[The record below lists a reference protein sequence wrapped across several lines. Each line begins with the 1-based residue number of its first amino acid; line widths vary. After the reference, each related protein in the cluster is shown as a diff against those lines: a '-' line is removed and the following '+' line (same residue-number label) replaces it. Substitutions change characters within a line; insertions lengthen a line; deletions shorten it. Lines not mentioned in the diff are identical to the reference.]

1 MKFEINRQLKS
12 HKLNNIIETII
23 MGRLAD
29 AKLIS
34 LRGVMCAAHCVLHFV
49 RVFSVGK
56 SLFQTGDCEHFLKAR
71 FML

>member
-34 LRGVMCAAHCVLHFV
+34 
-49 RVFSVGK
+49 
-56 SLFQTGDCEHFLKAR
+56 
-71 FML
+71 